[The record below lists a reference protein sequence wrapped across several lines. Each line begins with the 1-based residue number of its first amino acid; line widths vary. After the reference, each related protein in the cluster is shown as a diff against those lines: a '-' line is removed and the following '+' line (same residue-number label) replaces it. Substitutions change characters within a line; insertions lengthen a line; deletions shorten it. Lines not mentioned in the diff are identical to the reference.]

1 VNKYQVLGKVTGVD
15 TWHVRGNVASMET
28 WQVRG
33 KLEVWLLGRFIV
45 NKLLFLLYNVIL
57 SEIQLIPK

>member
-1 VNKYQVLGKVTGVD
+1 VTGVD